1 MTTILIVEDDRLLLE
16 GLAYTLEKEQY
27 EVLAAGSY
35 REGAAYFQSHSIQ
48 LAILD
53 IRLPDGSGT
62 DLCGEIRR
70 SSRMPVVFL
79 TANDTEPEIVA
90 GFDLGADDYISKPF
104 SMEVLLR
111 RIKAVLRR
119 TGEDEAGMG
128 RYFIYKDLK
137 VDYGKMTVW
146 KNDEELKL
154 TTTEYRLLAAL
165 AENSGQVMTREML
178 LDRLW
183 DQSGNFVDE
192 NTLSVNIKRL
202 RDKLEDDPKNCRYIK
217 TVFGIGYTW
226 GDG

>member
-16 GLAYTLEKEQY
+16 GLSYTLEKEQY

-35 REGAAYFQSHSIQ
+35 KEGADYLQSHNIH

-53 IRLPDGSGT
+53 IRLPDGSGAE
-62 DLCGEIRR
+62 LCREIRR
-70 SSRMPVVFL
+70 SSVIPVIFL

-90 GFDLGADDYISKPF
+90 GFDLGADDYIAKPF

-111 RIKAVLRR
+111 RLKAVLRR
-119 TGEDEAGMG
+119 AGDDEAGLERSFM
-128 RYFIYKDLK
+128 YKDLK
-137 VDYGKMTVW
+137 INFNKMMVF
-146 KNDEELKL
+146 KNGEELKL
-154 TTTEYRLLAAL
+154 TTTEFRLIEAL
-165 AENSGQVMTREML
+165 AQNSGQVMTREML
-178 LDRLW
+178 LNRLW

>member
-16 GLAYTLEKEQY
+16 GLVYLLEKEQY
-27 EVLAAGSY
+27 EVLAARSY
-35 REGAAYFQSHSIQ
+35 QEGEGYLQSRNIH
-48 LAILD
+48 LALLD

-62 DLCGEIRR
+62 GLCREIRR
-70 SSRMPVVFL
+70 SSDLPVIFL

-90 GFDLGADDYISKPF
+90 GFDLGADDYIAKPF

-111 RIKAVLRR
+111 RVRAVLKRA
-119 TGEDEAGMG
+119 GDDEP
-128 RYFIYKDLK
+128 RLEHSFIYKDLK
-137 VDYGKMTVW
+137 VNFNKMTVF
-146 KNDEELKL
+146 KNEEELKL
-154 TTTEYRLLAAL
+154 TTTEYRLLEAL
-165 AENSGQVMTREML
+165 AQNSGQVMTREML
-178 LDRLW
+178 LNRLW